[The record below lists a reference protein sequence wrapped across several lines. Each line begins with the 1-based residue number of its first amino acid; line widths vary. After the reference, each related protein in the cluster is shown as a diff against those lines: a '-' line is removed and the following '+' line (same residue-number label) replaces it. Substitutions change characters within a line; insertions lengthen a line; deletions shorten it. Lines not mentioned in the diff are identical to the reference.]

1 MRKRPVGRRGRMMVW
16 NASRTALRQNNR
28 PAIKAAARMAH
39 SNGRCGDRESQGQSA
54 IDLRLV
60 LNKLIFA
67 NLTHRPVR
75 TLLSVLAIAVE
86 VTMILTLVGVS
97 HGTLDSTKDRAK
109 AVGADIMVRPRGTS
123 VMAALSSAP
132 MSDKYLGLLQQ
143 QPHVVAVTGTV
154 VQSLTFPD
162 SITGLDFA
170 AFNKMSGG
178 FSYIKGGDPVNA
190 DDMVV
195 DEDYAQKNHLRVAGK
210 LKLAAHEWTI
220 SGIAEGGKLARICVK
235 LKTLQDLVGTPGH
248 LTVIWVKLDDPK
260 LADQVADQLKGALG
274 NDQIYSINELMDAYS
289 ISNIGMLRDFIDVV
303 IAVAM
308 IFGFIVVCIV
318 MYTAVLERTR
328 EIGIIKAVGG
338 SSGLVLSILL
348 RETVLLAVLGTLT
361 GIVLTYGAQWMM
373 KHFEPGS
380 LVQETVYTWWPIAGA
395 IAIVGSMLG
404 AVVPGIK
411 AVQQDVTEALSYE

>member
-1 MRKRPVGRRGRMMVW
+1 M
-16 NASRTALRQNNR
+16 ASII
-28 PAIKAAARMAH
+28 P
-39 SNGRCGDRESQGQSA
+39 CGSGV
-54 IDLRLV
+54 DLTTV

-109 AVGADIMVRPRGTS
+109 AVGADIMVRPQGSS
-123 VMAALSSAP
+123 VMSSLSGAP
-132 MSDKYLGLLQQ
+132 MPEAYLTLAMQ
-143 QPHVVAVTGTV
+143 QPHVAAATGTV
-154 VQSLTFPD
+154 VQSLQFPD

-178 FSYIKGGDPVNA
+178 FRYIKGGDPVNA

-195 DEDYAQKNHLRVAGK
+195 DEDYAQQHHLKVGSK
-210 LKLAAHEWTI
+210 IMLIAHEWTI

-235 LKTLQDLVGTPGH
+235 LKTLQEIEGTPRH
-248 LTVIWVKLDDPK
+248 LTLMYVKLDDPG
-260 LADQVADQLKGALG
+260 LAEQVADQLKGTL
-274 NDQIYSINELMDAYS
+274 NDNQIYSINALMDAYS
-289 ISNIGMLRDFIDVV
+289 ISNIGMLKDFIWVV
-303 IAVAM
+303 ITVAVVV
-308 IFGFIVVCIV
+308 GFIVVFMA

-338 SSGLVLSILL
+338 GSGLVLSILL
-348 RETVLLAVLGTLT
+348 RETVLLAIGGTLL
-361 GIVLTYGAQWMM
+361 GIAMTYGSQWMM
-373 KHFEPGS
+373 KRFEPGS
-380 LVQETVYTWWPIAGA
+380 LVQETVYYWWPIAGG
-395 IAIVGSMLG
+395 IAIVGAVLG
-404 AVVPGIK
+404 AVVPGVK

>member
-1 MRKRPVGRRGRMMVW
+1 M
-16 NASRTALRQNNR
+16 
-28 PAIKAAARMAH
+28 
-39 SNGRCGDRESQGQSA
+39 
-54 IDLRLV
+54 

-109 AVGADIMVRPRGTS
+109 AVGADIMVRPQGSS
-123 VMAALSSAP
+123 VMSSLSGAP
-132 MSDKYLGLLQQ
+132 MPDEYLALVMQ
-143 QPHVVAVTGTV
+143 QPHVAAATGTV

-178 FSYIKGGDPVNA
+178 FQYIKGGDPVND

-195 DEDYAQKNHLRVAGK
+195 DEDYAQQHHLRVGSK
-210 LKLAAHEWTI
+210 ITLIAHEWTI

-235 LKTLQDLVGTPGH
+235 LKTLQKYEGTPGH
-248 LTVIWVKLDDPK
+248 LTLMYVKLGDPR
-260 LADQVADQLKGALG
+260 LADQVAEQLKVAL
-274 NDQIYSINELMDAYS
+274 NDNQIYSINALMDAYS
-289 ISNIGMLRDFIDVV
+289 ISNIGMLRDFIWVV
-303 IAVAM
+303 IAVAV
-308 IFGFIVVCIV
+308 IVGFIVVFMA

-338 SSGLVLSILL
+338 SSGLVLNILL
-348 RETVLLAVLGTLT
+348 RETVLLAVSGTLV

-373 KHFEPGS
+373 KHFVLGS
-380 LVQETVYTWWPIAGA
+380 LVQETVYYWWPIAGA
-395 IAIVGSMLG
+395 IAVVGSMLG

>member
-1 MRKRPVGRRGRMMVW
+1 LGAHGPKGEVGIDW
-16 NASRTALRQNNR
+16 
-28 PAIKAAARMAH
+28 
-39 SNGRCGDRESQGQSA
+39 SA
-54 IDLRLV
+54 V

-97 HGTLDSTKDRAK
+97 HGTIDSTKNRART
-109 AVGADIMVRPRGTS
+109 VGADIMVRPKGSS

-132 MSDKYLGLLQQ
+132 FSDKYLGLLMQ
-143 QPHVVAVTGTV
+143 QPHVAAVTGTV
-154 VQSLTFPD
+154 VQSVQFPD
-162 SITGLDFA
+162 SVTGLDFA
-170 AFNKMSGG
+170 AFNQMSGG
-178 FSYIKGGDPVNA
+178 FRYIKGGDPVN
-190 DDMVV
+190 DEDMVV
-195 DEDYAQKNHLRVAGK
+195 DEDYAQKGHLQIGSKVK
-210 LKLAAHEWTI
+210 LIAHQWSI

-235 LKTLQDLVGTPGH
+235 LKTLQDIVGSPGH
-248 LTVIWVKLDDPK
+248 LTVIWVKLDDAK
-260 LADQVADQLKGALG
+260 LADQVADQLKVTLD

-289 ISNIGMLRDFIDVV
+289 ISNVGMLRDFIWVV
-303 IAVAM
+303 IAVAT
-308 IFGFIVVCIV
+308 IVGFIVVFMA

-348 RETVLLAVLGTLT
+348 RETVLLAVLGTLL
-361 GIVLTYGAQWMM
+361 GIVLTYGTQWLM
-373 KHFEPGS
+373 KHSEPAS
-380 LVQETVYTWWPIAGA
+380 LVQETVYVWWIYAGA

-404 AVVPGIK
+404 AIVPGIK

>member
-1 MRKRPVGRRGRMMVW
+1 M
-16 NASRTALRQNNR
+16 
-28 PAIKAAARMAH
+28 
-39 SNGRCGDRESQGQSA
+39 
-54 IDLRLV
+54 

-109 AVGADIMVRPRGTS
+109 AVGADIMVRPQGSS
-123 VMAALSSAP
+123 VMSSLSGAP
-132 MSDKYLGLLQQ
+132 MPDEYLALVMQ
-143 QPHVVAVTGTV
+143 QPHVAAATGTV

-178 FSYIKGGDPVNA
+178 FQYIKGGDPVND

-195 DEDYAQKNHLRVAGK
+195 DEDYAQQHHLRVGSK
-210 LKLAAHEWTI
+210 ITLIAHEWTI

-235 LKTLQDLVGTPGH
+235 LKTLQKYEGTPGH
-248 LTVIWVKLDDPK
+248 LTLMYVKLGDPR
-260 LADQVADQLKGALG
+260 LADQVAEQLKVAL
-274 NDQIYSINELMDAYS
+274 NDNQIYSINALMDAYS
-289 ISNIGMLRDFIDVV
+289 ISNIGMLRDFIWVV
-303 IAVAM
+303 IAVAV
-308 IFGFIVVCIV
+308 IVGFIVVFMA

-338 SSGLVLSILL
+338 SSGLVLNILL
-348 RETVLLAVLGTLT
+348 RETVLLAVSGTLV

-380 LVQETVYTWWPIAGA
+380 LVQETVYYWWPIAGA
-395 IAIVGSMLG
+395 IAVVGSMLG